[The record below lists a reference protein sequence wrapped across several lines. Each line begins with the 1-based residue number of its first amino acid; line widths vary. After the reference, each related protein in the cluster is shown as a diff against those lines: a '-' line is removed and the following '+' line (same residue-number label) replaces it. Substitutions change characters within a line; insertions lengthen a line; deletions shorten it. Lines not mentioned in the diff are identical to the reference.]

1 MRLTVQKVRAET
13 ASYELSP
20 RDWKSSSIPEGGREK
35 KSEKHGG
42 RSAQKLDC
50 FEGKIPLGDADRFV
64 ARGVSHPSGGCPL
77 RRPAP
82 DIDQVLW
89 RRQPPPPRRAP
100 RRNRGGHPRVA

>member
-42 RSAQKLDC
+42 RSAPKLDC
-50 FEGKIPLGDADRFV
+50 FEGKIPPGDADRFV
-64 ARGVSHPSGGCPL
+64 ARGDSHPSGGCPL
-77 RRPAP
+77 RGPARDP
-82 DIDQVLW
+82 HARLGRGQPRLHAGA
-89 RRQPPPPRRAP
+89 RRR
-100 RRNRGGHPRVA
+100 